1 MAFLD
6 KLKETAK
13 TIGEKTTEI
22 AKDLGEKTTE
32 LAKDLGEKTSD
43 AIETGKLQAKINTE
57 KNAMKEDIRLIG
69 EFYYNHFVNG
79 GEVIPEALE
88 ACGNAKAHADKIEEL
103 KAEIERIKTEDTIDT
118 PQEAVEE
125 VVEEVKEV
133 VEEVIDK
140 VEEVAEKVED
150 KVEEVVDKVEDV
162 IEGKT
167 E

>member
-1 MAFLD
+1 MAFLE

-13 TIGEKTTEI
+13 NIGEKTTEI
-22 AKDLGEKTTE
+22 AKDLGEKT
-32 LAKDLGEKTSD
+32 SD
-43 AIETGKLQAKINTE
+43 AIEIGKLQAKINTE

-88 ACGNAKAHADKIEEL
+88 ACEKAKAHADKIEEL
-103 KAEIERIKTEDTIDT
+103 KAEIERVKTEDTIDT
-118 PQEAVEE
+118 PEEAVEE

-133 VEEVIDK
+133 VEEVVDK

-150 KVEEVVDKVEDV
+150 KVEEI

-167 E
+167 EE